1 MSYWKLVEYTKTEGK
16 LVPVDK
22 TNQKHYKHFI
32 EGLKEGDVVQ
42 LFMSKKDSEKSL
54 AQLAKLYKCIRTIA
68 LESGYTFN
76 EVKYLVKDNSG
87 LVINDEPFSFE
98 NCSVADINI
107 SIQTS
112 IEIGRMFN
120 LNLE

>member
-1 MSYWKLVEYTKTEGK
+1 MSYWKLIEYIKKDSK
-16 LVPVDK
+16 LTPLDK
-22 TNQKHYKHFI
+22 TNQRYYSHFM
-32 EGLKEGDVVQ
+32 ESLKEGDIVQ
-42 LFMSKKDSEKSL
+42 IFISKKDNEKSL

-68 LESGYTFN
+68 AESGYTFN

-87 LVINDEPFSFE
+87 LVIDAEPMSFAE
-98 NCSVADINI
+98 CSSADINI
-107 SIQTS
+107 AIQTA

>member
-16 LVPVDK
+16 LVPADK
-22 TNQKHYKHFI
+22 TNQRYYKHFI
-32 EGLKEGDVVQ
+32 ESLKEGDVVQ
-42 LFMSKKDSEKSL
+42 LFMSKKDAGKSL

-107 SIQTS
+107 AIQTS

>member
-1 MSYWKLVEYTKTEGK
+1 MSYWKLIEYIKKDSK
-16 LVPVDK
+16 LIPLDK
-22 TNQKHYKHFI
+22 TNQRYYSHFM
-32 EGLKEGDVVQ
+32 ETLKEGDIVQ
-42 LFMSKKDSEKSL
+42 IFISKKDNEKSL

-68 LESGYTFN
+68 AESGYTFN

-87 LVINDEPFSFE
+87 LVIDSEPMSFAE
-98 NCSVADINI
+98 CSSTDINI
-107 SIQTS
+107 AIQTA